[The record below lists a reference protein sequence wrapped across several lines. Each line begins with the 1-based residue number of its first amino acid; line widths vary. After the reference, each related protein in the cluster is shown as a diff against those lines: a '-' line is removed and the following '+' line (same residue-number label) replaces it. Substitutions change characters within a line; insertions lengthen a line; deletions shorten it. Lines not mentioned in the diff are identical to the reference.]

1 MTQLLMSLQIIPGSS
16 FRFSEKV
23 KSCLCA
29 SEAVRALTFSS
40 RVTSIRRVRV
50 WMSRPRHSSKCS
62 SQLLCIASTLSVGM
76 QPQRCIVLQRVLA
89 RSFCTR
95 PSCITSRGRAL
106 CDVCPVEATYVLC
119 ACAPHAPCLLPPP
132 RYPRL
137 PAFALLL
144 LFPPRL
150 DVSAQCSPLLPQ
162 SVPLCLLMCEL
173 RFPSLSRLLPALS
186 SVLLLCSPPRC
197 VAPTLI
203 ERSHR
208 STAAANARSTVSRCR
223 KGAHASRDCATLFF
237 GPRVKLP
244 LLPPVAK
251 ASCESKGLCG
261 TGSACA

>member
-16 FRFSEKV
+16 LRVSKEV
-23 KSCLCA
+23 KCCLCA

-76 QPQRCIVLQRVLA
+76 QPQRCIVQQGVPA

-106 CDVCPVEATYVLC
+106 CEASVEAPYVLC

-132 RYPRL
+132 RYPSL
-137 PAFALLL
+137 PSFPA
-144 LFPPRL
+144 LFPTRL
-150 DVSAQCSPLLPQ
+150 AVSAQYCMPLLPQ
-162 SVPLCLLMCEL
+162 SLPLFLLMCEL

-186 SVLLLCSPPRC
+186 PVLLLCSPPRC